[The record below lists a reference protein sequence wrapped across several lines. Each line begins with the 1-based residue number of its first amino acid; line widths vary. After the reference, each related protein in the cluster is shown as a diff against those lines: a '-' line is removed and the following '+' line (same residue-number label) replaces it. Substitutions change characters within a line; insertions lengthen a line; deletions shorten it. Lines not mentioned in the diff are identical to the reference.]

1 MKNTLREAQLQTLRK
16 RLRGH
21 HLEAMMILAL
31 VTGIRRDE
39 LRGLTWSDLNLE
51 TGAIHVLDSKTK
63 RHFRRITL
71 SQDIIHLLKRH
82 SLHQEEQNRDAGT
95 VRQSFD
101 LVFPDHTGAKRSSQD
116 FLQEW
121 YAVCEHVGLPR
132 LRFHDMRVFLW
143 RQLIKQDGDTR
154 AGHERS
160 LDCDENADEQ

>member
-39 LRGLTWSDLNLE
+39 LRGLTWSDFNLE
-51 TGAIHVLDSKTK
+51 TGTIRVEAFSMYHLVS
-63 RHFRRITL
+63 RHCSYAQKAPSAPGGT
-71 SQDIIHLLKRH
+71 
-82 SLHQEEQNRDAGT
+82 EQGCRYREAEL
-95 VRQSFD
+95 D
-101 LVFPDHTGAKRSSQD
+101 LVFPDHTGAKRSSQH

-121 YAVCEHVGLPR
+121 YAVCEHVGFPH
-132 LRFHDMRVFLW
+132 LRFHHVRVFLW
-143 RQLIKQDGDTR
+143 RQLIEQDGDTR
-154 AGHERS
+154 GGHERS